1 MQPMHESKKKKKK
14 KKTQAESQKISLRS
28 QNGGYLCGEC
38 YWQEKDTMEFYEV
51 MKTFC
56 ILL

>member
-1 MQPMHESKKKKKK
+1 MQPMHESKKKKK

-51 MKTFC
+51 M
-56 ILL
+56 